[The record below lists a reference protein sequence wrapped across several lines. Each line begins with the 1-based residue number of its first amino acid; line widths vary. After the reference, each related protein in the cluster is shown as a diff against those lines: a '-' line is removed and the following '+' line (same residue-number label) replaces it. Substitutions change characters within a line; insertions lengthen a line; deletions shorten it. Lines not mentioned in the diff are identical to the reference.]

1 MSTTIRPEISKDS
14 PYYIS
19 KHRYYELKHFCLQY
33 PEWEEEYRRLCSMS
47 ISGKASTDNPNWS
60 DPTGN
65 RASRMADLSYKMEL
79 VRDVAMSVDPVIGKF
94 IFLAVTK
101 DKSYTWLRTVAG
113 IPCGKNVYYELYRIF
128 FKLLSRKE

>member
-33 PEWEEEYRRLCSMS
+33 PEWEAEYRRLCNLG
-47 ISGKASTDNPNWS
+47 ISSKTSTDDPNWS

-79 VRDVAMSVDPVIGKF
+79 VRDVAMSVDPVIG
-94 IFLAVTK
+94 
-101 DKSYTWLRTVAG
+101 
-113 IPCGKNVYYELYRIF
+113 NRIF
-128 FKLLSRKE
+128 FKVLSRKE